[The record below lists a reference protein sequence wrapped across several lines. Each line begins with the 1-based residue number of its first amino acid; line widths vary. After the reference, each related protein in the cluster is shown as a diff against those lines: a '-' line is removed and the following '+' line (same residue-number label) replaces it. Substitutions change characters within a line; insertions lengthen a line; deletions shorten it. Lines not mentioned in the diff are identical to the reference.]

1 MQVLI
6 GKYYTQNNKRLL
18 NGVILG
24 TSDSKFQLTEIEGLE
39 SPPFRNNNN
48 DWSGKDGGYMSAQLF
63 SGREIVFQGF
73 YYDKEYGCGKN
84 LISAREELINFLKI
98 RTIFPIFFKTISGLV
113 YYTEGYI
120 TDVNIPYTNTKYGD
134 FQLTFYCPNAEIKK
148 AEQFGD
154 EDSVIKRDIIYRDIM
169 SGGHVNPET
178 IPVLFEKGYTTSV
191 INYQGSLPCYPKIV
205 LTGPFTSD
213 IILQNYTTN
222 KQLII
227 KKGIAEGSVVTIK
240 MDTRQALENN
250 RSISLFIDENSEW
263 WYLQPGQNKIYLIS
277 GDDNDNVSCS
287 IEWTENYQGI

>member
-73 YYDKEYGCGKN
+73 YYDKEYGCGEN
-84 LISAREELINFLKI
+84 LTSGREELINFLKI
-98 RTIFPIFFKTISGLV
+98 RTAFPIFFKTISGLI

-120 TDVNIPYTNTKYGD
+120 TDMNIPYTNTKYGD
-134 FQLTFYCPNAEIKK
+134 FQLTFYCPNAEIKR

-169 SGGHVNPET
+169 SGGHINPET
-178 IPVLFEKGYTTSV
+178 TPVLFEKGYTTSV

-213 IILQNYTTN
+213 IILQNYTTK

-227 KKGIAEGSVVTIK
+227 KKGIATGSVVTIN
-240 MDTRQALENN
+240 MDKRQALENN
-250 RSISLFIDENSEW
+250 RSISLLIDENSEW